1 VSRGVHA
8 GVTVIT
14 ERLRFQTTDSVGLAI
29 IMNEV
34 INSFSVS
41 KILHLADEA
50 MMHHESA
57 TLLPSVTDLTRV
69 GVSSNYIRLGKGR
82 KMRKDVG
89 VITGRNKGQLLGTGN
104 LSRKGG
110 MQIVNFRSILLSNLH
125 KHVLLK
131 LCQETILFNGT
142 TLSNFV

>member
-1 VSRGVHA
+1 
-8 GVTVIT
+8 VII
-14 ERLRFQTTDSVGLAI
+14 ERLRFRTTESVGLAI

-57 TLLPSVTDLTRV
+57 TLLPSVTDLARV
-69 GVSSNYIRLGKGR
+69 GVSSNYIRLGKGG

-89 VITGRNKGQLLGTGN
+89 VITGLNKGQFLGTGN
-104 LSRKGG
+104 LKCKS
-110 MQIVNFRSILLSNLH
+110 
-125 KHVLLK
+125 
-131 LCQETILFNGT
+131 
-142 TLSNFV
+142 

>member
-1 VSRGVHA
+1 
-8 GVTVIT
+8 
-14 ERLRFQTTDSVGLAI
+14 
-29 IMNEV
+29 MNEV

-57 TLLPSVTDLTRV
+57 TLLSSVTDLTRV
-69 GVSSNYIRLGKGR
+69 GVSSNNIRLGKGG
-82 KMRKDVG
+82 KMRKDGG
-89 VITGRNKGQLLGTGN
+89 VITGLDKGQFLGTGD

-110 MQIVNFRSILLSNLH
+110 MQIMNFRSILLSNLN

-131 LCQETILFNGT
+131 LCQETIIFNGAPP
-142 TLSNFV
+142 